1 MVISVERY
9 DLRPVRSP
17 CEWGAYHA
25 IRRDAI
31 FAALLPGQPYDECDA
46 AEFAPGHF
54 PNVLVYDGEIIG
66 TVRIDLIGEKE
77 AGLRLI
83 GVRGD
88 LQRRGHGHALL
99 RFAEQAARALGKT
112 EIVINAHPSSFA
124 FYVAN
129 VIARAHGTTPDHHGP
144 ASFGWE
150 NACRDIAP
158 STAHRR
164 VPGTVSLPSQA
175 PQIAPNPRL

>member
-1 MVISVERY
+1 MGFYARCLKLAIAKESRHPQMVISVERY

-17 CEWGAYHA
+17 CEWDAYHA
-25 IRRDAI
+25 IRQDAI

-54 PNVLVYDGEIIG
+54 PHVLVYDGEIIG

-77 AGLRLI
+77 VGLRLI

-88 LQRRGHGHALL
+88 LQRRGHGRALL

-112 EIVINAHPSSFA
+112 EIVINAHPSSLA

-129 VIARAHGTTPDHHGP
+129 GYREGAWDDAGP
-144 ASFGWE
+144 PRPGL
-150 NACRDIAP
+150 I
-158 STAHRR
+158 R
-164 VPGTVSLPSQA
+164 VGKRLP
-175 PQIAPNPRL
+175 